1 MAFTLLPNLDNLT
14 FDTSIELPPITK
26 ELVERLEARY
36 GKDRGAIQMY
46 LRRYSIERDTQLLMK
61 GQKKLKEEAN
71 ELKKEAMKEAVE
83 LNSGSVDMAAI
94 SRNLTY
100 LKEKLEKNGIL
111 TPSQKQNKE
120 AAASVTTKASYE
132 NQEASNNYKT
142 FTQKMNTARTSQ
154 RYEPYDAEYPYYMQD
169 IMSESD
175 RNPALI
181 PPTPQTLYDI
191 TTMGLDPN
199 DSDKSGART
208 SKSKIKVIEEEVS
221 VKTEIKVKR
230 RRFNFD
236 E

>member
-1 MAFTLLPNLDNLT
+1 MAFNPIPDLDKLT
-14 FDTSIELPPITK
+14 FDTDIELPPITK

-120 AAASVTTKASYE
+120 AAASVITKAYYD
-132 NQEASNNYKT
+132 YKT
-142 FTQKMNTARTSQ
+142 YTQKMNTA
-154 RYEPYDAEYPYYMQD
+154 
-169 IMSESD
+169 
-175 RNPALI
+175 
-181 PPTPQTLYDI
+181 
-191 TTMGLDPN
+191 
-199 DSDKSGART
+199 T